1 MITLRQLG
9 LEIECYHATADRNT
23 TAANL
28 VAHANV
34 TAIPAPYSSTNFTVW
49 QVKPDGSLRGAG
61 INQEIVSRTL
71 PGTEESIEEIRR
83 VATYLEANG
92 YKVNKTHG
100 LHIHLSV
107 ADLTRHECAVI
118 AWRYALLQ
126 DSLKAVLP
134 RSRWD
139 GTNNFAPFATS
150 SSLSKITAAA
160 RDPQTSSYWTHG
172 ERYTAVN
179 LEHAHKSRAERRI
192 EFRQAAGTVNA
203 DKIIGWYR
211 FLCEFVAE
219 TVRLVRTPAPQA
231 ETGVASVTSVTTHET
246 RPAAVPPLR
255 AGTDNYKFITTL
267 ETYGIIT
274 QADAR
279 SFGWPDTRLRVVAH
293 ALRRLGANIVVINH
307 NGEGAYVVP
316 GHRYN
321 VFRHDIFTQPA
332 VVRRVRRA
340 PAAAPLGTSFDLEA
354 VVRVAPLE
362 QGLSDSTV
370 AWLASRRE
378 TLARRAV
385 RGGTVPVDTVA
396 PVTVNYGGPFTNNTV
411 SQ

>member
-1 MITLRQLG
+1 MTTLRKWG
-9 LEIECYHATADRNT
+9 VEIETGHATNDRYT
-23 TAANL
+23 TAAALENAG
-28 VAHANV
+28 VSARPNN
-34 TAIPAPYSSTNFTVW
+34 YSGTDYSVW
-49 QVKPDGSLRGAG
+49 QVKPDGSLHIVGG
-61 INQEIVSRTL
+61 QEIVSPTL
-71 PGTEESIEEIRR
+71 PGTEESIAQVRK
-83 VATYLEANG
+83 VADYLEGAD
-92 YKVNKTHG
+92 YKVNKSCG

-126 DSLKAVLP
+126 DSLKQVLP

-139 GTNNFAPFATS
+139 GTNHYAAFATS

-203 DKIIGWYR
+203 DKIIGWYK

-219 TVRLVRTPAPQA
+219 TVRLVRAPAPQA

-385 RGGTVPVDTVA
+385 RGGAA
-396 PVTVNYGGPFTNNTV
+396 PVTGPTV
-411 SQ
+411 DTGPTVTFIYTGPGSR

>member
-1 MITLRQLG
+1 MTTLRQLG
-9 LEIECYHATADRNT
+9 LEIECYHATADRST

-34 TAIPAPYSSTNFTVW
+34 TAIPAPYSSTNFTLW

-61 INQEIVSRTL
+61 IDQEIVSRTL
-71 PGTEESIEEIRR
+71 PGTEESIEEVRR

-139 GTNNFAPFATS
+139 GTNNYARFATS

-160 RDPQTSSYWTHG
+160 RDPQTASYWTHG

-203 DKIIGWYR
+203 DKIIGWYK

-219 TVRLVRTPAPQA
+219 TVRLVRQPAPQA
-231 ETGVASVTSVTTHET
+231 ATGVASVTSVTTHET

-267 ETYGIIT
+267 ETNGIIT

-293 ALRRLGANIVVINH
+293 ALRRLGANIVVINY

-316 GHRYN
+316 GQAT
-321 VFRHDIFTQPA
+321 FPSPRHTIFTQPA
-332 VVRRVRRA
+332 IVRRVRRA

-362 QGLSDSTV
+362 QGLSDSTK

-378 TLARRAV
+378 TLARRAT
-385 RGGTVPVDTVA
+385 RSGA
-396 PVTVNYGGPFTNNTV
+396 PVYVA
-411 SQ
+411 

>member
-1 MITLRQLG
+1 MTAFRKWG
-9 LEIECYHATADRNT
+9 VEIECGHTINDRFT
-23 TAANL
+23 TALSLTNIDGIRARAN
-28 VAHANV
+28 N
-34 TAIPAPYSSTNFTVW
+34 YSGTDYSVW
-49 QVKPDGSLRGAG
+49 QVKPDGSLNIVGG
-61 INQEIVSRTL
+61 QEIVSPTL
-71 PGTEESIEEIRR
+71 PGTDESIEAVRK
-83 VATYLEANG
+83 VANYLEGAD
-92 YKVNKTHG
+92 YKVNKSCG
-100 LHIHLSV
+100 LHVHLAA

-126 DSLKAVLP
+126 DSLKQVLP
-134 RSRWD
+134 RSRWN
-139 GTNNFAPFATS
+139 GTNHYAAFATS
-150 SSLSKITAAA
+150 SSLTKITAAA
-160 RDPQTSSYWTHG
+160 SNPQTSSYWTHG

-179 LEHAHKSRAERRI
+179 LEHAHKPSSKRRI

-203 DKIIGWYR
+203 DKIIGWYK

-219 TVRLVRTPAPQA
+219 TVRLVRQPAPQA
-231 ETGVASVTSVTTHET
+231 ETGVATVTSVTTHET

-267 ETYGIIT
+267 EQFGIIT
-274 QADAR
+274 QNDAR
-279 SFGWPDTRLRVVAH
+279 QFGWPDTRLRVVAH
-293 ALRRLGANIVVINH
+293 ALRRLGANIVVINY

-316 GHRYN
+316 GQA
-321 VFRHDIFTQPA
+321 FFSSPRHTIFTQPA
-332 VVRRVRRA
+332 IVRRVRRA

-385 RGGTVPVDTVA
+385 RLGLTP
-396 PVTVNYGGPFTNNTV
+396 
-411 SQ
+411 

>member
-1 MITLRQLG
+1 MTTLRKFG
-9 LEIECYHATADRNT
+9 IEIECGHTGNDGYA

-28 VAHANV
+28 S
-34 TAIPAPYSSTNFTVW
+34 AIPGVSATRASYSSQNYTVW
-49 QVKPDGSLRGAG
+49 QVKPDGSLQIPGA
-61 INQEIVSRTL
+61 QEIVSPTL
-71 PGTEESIEEIRR
+71 PGTEESIEQVRR
-83 VATYLEANG
+83 VANYLEGAD
-92 YKVNKTHG
+92 YKVNKSCG
-100 LHIHLSV
+100 LHVHLDA

-126 DSLKAVLP
+126 DSLKQVLP

-139 GTNNFAPFATS
+139 GTNHYAAFATS
-150 SSLSKITAAA
+150 SSLTKITAAA

-219 TVRLVRTPAPQA
+219 TVRLVRQPAPQA
-231 ETGVASVTSVTTHET
+231 ATGVPSVTSVTTHET

-267 ETYGIIT
+267 ETNGIIT
-274 QADAR
+274 QNDAR
-279 SFGWPDTRLRVVAH
+279 QFGWPDTRLRVVAH
-293 ALRRLGANIVVINH
+293 ALRRLGANIVVINY

-316 GHRYN
+316 GSFVPTRRAN
-321 VFRHDIFTQPA
+321 IFTQPA

-378 TLARRAV
+378 TLARRAARAGV
-385 RGGTVPVDTVA
+385 VV
-396 PVTVNYGGPFTNNTV
+396 
-411 SQ
+411 

>member
-1 MITLRQLG
+1 MTTLRKFG
-9 LEIECYHATADRNT
+9 IEIECGHATNDRFT
-23 TAANL
+23 TALSLTNIDGIHARAN
-28 VAHANV
+28 N
-34 TAIPAPYSSTNFTVW
+34 YSGTDYSVW
-49 QVKPDGSLRGAG
+49 QVKPDGSLRIAG
-61 INQEIVSRTL
+61 GQEIVSPTL
-71 PGTEESIEEIRR
+71 PGTDEGIEQVCK
-83 VATYLEANG
+83 VAGYLEGAN
-92 YKVNKTHG
+92 YKVDRSCG
-100 LHIHLSV
+100 LHVHLDA
-107 ADLTRHECAVI
+107 ADLSRHECAVI
-118 AWRYALLQ
+118 AWRYSLLQ
-126 DSLKAVLP
+126 DSLKQVLP

-139 GTNNFAPFATS
+139 GTNHYAAFATS
-150 SSLSKITAAA
+150 SSLTKIWAAA

-203 DKIIGWYR
+203 DKIIGWYK

-219 TVRLVRTPAPQA
+219 TVRLVRQPAPQA
-231 ETGVASVTSVTTHET
+231 ATGVASVTSVTTHET

-255 AGTDNYKFITTL
+255 AGTNNYKFIATL
-267 ETYGIIT
+267 EQNGIIT

-316 GHRYN
+316 GWSCVPTYRTN
-321 VFRHDIFTQPA
+321 IFTQPA

-362 QGLSDSTV
+362 QGLSDSTK

-378 TLARRAV
+378 TLARRAARAGV
-385 RGGTVPVDTVA
+385 VV
-396 PVTVNYGGPFTNNTV
+396 
-411 SQ
+411 